1 MAAALYARG
10 ASSVPIEGTL
20 ELYEGTPAYMSIKIA
35 GQPRPCSTLSG
46 ALGAA
51 GAALIGP
58 PAWLA
63 TAIYHGG
70 LFVGGELAKLYKGVK
85 LTPEQWEKLKKD
97 FIAAGGKV
105 MEAGVWIGS
114 GAVAVGKYDPF
125 GLGYGLAG
133 TVGATIAAPIAA
145 PFVVAAGGVAGALG
159 VAGGGLAIG
168 VGVPVLLLIGLRV
181 GLAGI
186 NYSWMNRPGVDFPQF
201 LMYQNDPK
209 LKEAG
214 KKLKELQDLQKDAIE
229 DLMAS
234 LDAIN
239 KGRLGKNAESKKSR
253 FLANLREIEK
263 LVGKKVNEIDA
274 HFKAILEEADIKTI
288 AGAVTKDSSATEVA
302 GAAPQAAAAAAVA
315 GNSQSGVNRA
325 AAAATVPAAAAGAA
339 AGANPRKRSR
349 KQRGGAKEVNM
360 RNYNKFKSIFDKDS
374 PTNKFIT
381 SLITAAGVK
390 GELSTNAQILIGA
403 KNPLE
408 SSKLAASAIGASLGG
423 AGNLKNMPGMS
434 RNVAAE
440 QAKNAAKLTD
450 LWTKFLE
457 TEFSIYVAEAAA
469 EDPSGF
475 DSFKVR
481 DAVNKLRR
489 YNRQSVYRAAKLF
502 GNATKKRLGNAYSSL
517 PSLPRWG
524 RSAAAGAGGAAAGAG
539 GASMGAGAAG
549 AASMGAGVQKKRS
562 WAGQARNWI
571 TRKIFGNRPTTP
583 LSSSVPQMAAAN
595 SNKFTGISPLRIAQL
610 ARQEGKPFP
619 EPEALKSASALG
631 PRVGPRAGAG
641 HLEPYENPG
650 VIGRLRHATGLRGAT
665 LTSSTSHPGNT
676 ERARARR
683 AEQAARA
690 AEEAAGLTE
699 SGNESESPSG
709 SENES
714 RTRQRKTRKGRK
726 ALKRS
731 ATRR

>member
-1 MAAALYARG
+1 MISPAAPA
-10 ASSVPIEGTL
+10 ASRVDIKGTL
-20 ELYEGTPAYMSIKIA
+20 ELKNGIPAYMTIEIA

-51 GAALIGP
+51 GDALIGP

-85 LTPEQWEKLKKD
+85 LTDTEWKKLKDD

-145 PFVVAAGGVAGALG
+145 PIVVAGGVAGGG
-159 VAGGGLAIG
+159 VAIG
-168 VGVPVLLLIGLRV
+168 FGVPVLLLIGLRV

-274 HFKAILEEADIKTI
+274 HFKAILAEADLTKI
-288 AGAVTKDSSATEVA
+288 AGAVTNDSSATEVA
-302 GAAPQAAAAAAVA
+302 GAAPQAAAEAAAE
-315 GNSQSGVNRA
+315 GNSQNEVNSA
-325 AAAATVPAAAAGAA
+325 AAAAAGAAA

-349 KQRGGAKEVNM
+349 KQRGGAKEINM
-360 RNYNKFKSIFDKDS
+360 RNYNKFKSIFDEDS

-390 GELSTNAQILIGA
+390 GKLSTNAQILIGA

-408 SSKLAASAIGASLGG
+408 SSKLAASVIGASLGG
-423 AGNLKNMPGMS
+423 AGNLKNMPGWKG
-434 RNVAAE
+434 NVAAE

-469 EDPSGF
+469 EDRNGF

-502 GNATKKRLGNAYSSL
+502 GNATRKRLGNAYSSL

-539 GASMGAGAAG
+539 AGAAAGAGAGAAG
-549 AASMGAGVQKKRS
+549 AASMGAGAAGASMGAGAGMGAGVPPKRS
-562 WAGQARNWI
+562 WFGRAKNYV
-571 TRKIFGNRPTTP
+571 TRKFFGNKPTTP
-583 LSSSVPQMAAAN
+583 LSSSVPQTAN
-595 SNKFTGISPLRIAQL
+595 NNKFTGTSPLWIAQQ
-610 ARQEGKPFP
+610 ARQV
-619 EPEALKSASALG
+619 SALG
-631 PRVGPRAGAG
+631 PRAVGPRAGAG
-641 HLEPYENPG
+641 RLAPYENRG
-650 VIGRLRHATGLRGAT
+650 VIGRLRNATGLHGAT
-665 LTSSTSHPGNT
+665 LTSSTSRQGNT
-676 ERARARR
+676 EQAQARR
-683 AEQAARA
+683 AAQAAAQA
-690 AEEAAGLTE
+690 AEEAAERAAGLAKP
-699 SGNESESPSG
+699 GNESESPSEN
-709 SENES
+709 ENES